1 MEVNDLDNLV
11 GTVREVCINRD
22 LDVSVENI
30 THIVRELQPLMS
42 PSQRLD
48 VVKNLH
54 SRFNGLGALDELL
67 LIKGITDIVVNSH
80 DEIWIDKG
88 DGMQR
93 VPTTFGSEQELR
105 NFAVRLA
112 SLANRRL
119 DEASPWVDARM
130 PSGIRLHAIIP
141 PLSVRGTVISLRIPA
156 RATFDLA
163 DLISAGSVSPAGAQ
177 LLREVI
183 AANLSIIICGGT
195 GSGKTTVLN
204 CLLALIPQDKR
215 IVIVEDSQ
223 ELNVSHPHVVSLQS
237 RTANVEGV
245 GAIPMRT
252 LVRQALRM
260 RPDRIVVGEVRG
272 QEIVDLLSALNT
284 GHEGGSTTIHAN
296 SASSVPAR
304 VEALGLMSGMPLS
317 AIRKQLL
324 CGVQV
329 VIDLA
334 KDARGRRIVSGL
346 HVLQESESGEIS
358 VVQAVDL
365 NTDQEFEPGYKKLN
379 DLLQVRYK

>member
-195 GSGKTTVLN
+195 GSGKTTILN